1 VVDTHLSLVILSTT
15 MDPSLYLDIPFESLE
30 TIEHTDSHSQPLSQ
44 ALSVLE
50 KSVQYCLNMR
60 LKLSGTENH
69 YFNAKGGSADSI
81 TLVFDDPEDSKLVSD
96 AILKSSGEKRKDS
109 GFDVSSAVFEL
120 SGDAGRPSDPG
131 SVSNGDN
138 AHALS
143 EIASDAV
150 TAMNEQ
156 SLEQDTLAAET
167 EAQDNTWHGLKSQD
181 ARLPEVRALGTDQN
195 TDQNTDSDLRLN
207 GSTLPT
213 SPFDGRVP
221 AARVL
226 NASSRPATPQD
237 APLISH
243 KIITENQA
251 GMHSLQRSGS
261 TAADVNRSSMNLN
274 EGPAS
279 EHYGS
284 WDSLYD
290 VSPKRSEVNQPHM
303 QEATSAIR
311 ARSKKQVPLQ
321 AIVSEPRKEKLSQ
334 QMRDESGRTAAGTA
348 ELAREGAQKSRS
360 ADTGRR
366 LSGPS
371 KTASANSKKARYGN
385 TSKRDSKA
393 TGSRTTKRP
402 GRTRKDQEEDGVESA
417 SALQRPRHSHQAS
430 LVVQGSGS
438 SHSNAPAMRK
448 TIESAALNKPS
459 KPLTQVS
466 KSQIRRHHGPKPV
479 HTTDRDDVNYDEAFE
494 PDGDD
499 ANEGDRFDER
509 PLAKRSKRG
518 KPRKAPVGQKKI
530 KRTPAQPRPP
540 KASVP
545 PVSLATRK
553 PRRIAA
559 VKANKAIQG
568 IADYDVVEDEIV
580 DDDSIDDN
588 TKERSV
594 FELRPSIPS
603 TSTANAPPVARPTKS
618 LPHLKPSIRRSPMP
632 PPATSHITSKPPVVD
647 LSRIPR
653 PVKDPLVGRSS
664 AQESTEPV
672 GTKASKTVEPSKA
685 GSAMAPASAEITTGV
700 GPPAARSRLPPTPEA
715 DTKTSA
721 VAAKTLVAATVA
733 EDIDQIEAS
742 PDQDPI
748 TAKPMSSPN
757 EYFAPKKATPTRD
770 ASPRPVNSNHDDL
783 MQSKE
788 ISAAN
793 QSKPHSPIDD
803 FEETLAADD
812 NAQPHELDAGLGHAE
827 ENASNAA
834 DSNASTHGKRPA
846 LLPQDGAPPK
856 QSAFA
861 SAAPNMSDLQMDPTQ
876 AHFEEAMAFA
886 QAPGGD
892 LSSDLLQA
900 PISHQKLQTK
910 SGHSSFQPDTRRD
923 NKTEVTTTST
933 STPAPVS
940 KKLTAAK
947 LESALSAIPK
957 LHPETI
963 TKHRPIPP
971 GPVLPSKGRSPAL
984 QRGTRAAPLNAS
996 PILAEQKGRQKR
1008 REHLEDTK
1016 QAKRSKPLFVED
1028 DTYLRQRDHASGRTT
1043 PRRKEPKDIH
1053 RKPNIV
1059 HFEPTGPSNQG
1070 SSTRKPEH
1078 ALASAKTATPNP
1090 HPDEEYRSKR
1100 KHVDDAQ
1107 DNRVAPELLPEKRQK
1122 LHYRDEPK
1130 EAVEQAPLLPTK
1142 AQRANNVGQQRKA
1155 SSQSSRVDEFG
1166 SPQPYQHA
1174 RTTTITQNNLPPR
1187 PTAKQ
1192 MFTLDDD
1199 SEVDENL
1206 APYDDEPSA
1215 FPKVPLPT
1223 HKPLKQS
1230 PRAAPTAL
1238 IANNSKH
1245 RPSSPL
1251 APSSIITGLAAH
1263 KEQADGKLV
1272 VVRTAEI
1279 VVLKKRQDP
1288 FVEAARER
1296 SNSFMDLLRKSSG
1309 KRVDKSQAKQYG
1321 PPCVGNN
1328 VSDDQ
1333 DPEKTL
1339 IGASDPD
1346 DEDASSTASETS
1358 SDSDDSSSEE
1368 EKLSDDGSVL
1378 AWQRALQPH
1387 QKATL
1392 DVLIEISHVGS
1403 HLIAIHSADDA
1414 IACN

>member
-1 VVDTHLSLVILSTT
+1 
-15 MDPSLYLDIPFESLE
+15 MDPSLYLDIPFGSLE
-30 TIEHTDSHSQPLSQ
+30 SIEHTDSQSQPLSQ
-44 ALSVLE
+44 ALGMLE

-69 YFNAKGGSADSI
+69 YLNAKGGSADSI
-81 TLVFDDPEDSKLVSD
+81 TLVFDDSEDSKLVSD
-96 AILKSSGEKRKDS
+96 AILESFGEKQKDS
-109 GFDVSSAVFEL
+109 GFDISSAVFEL
-120 SGDAGRPSDPG
+120 TGDAGRPSDPC

-150 TAMNEQ
+150 TAMHEQ
-156 SLEQDTLAAET
+156 SFEQDTLAAET
-167 EAQDNTWHGLKSQD
+167 EAHDNTWHGLKSQD

-195 TDQNTDSDLRLN
+195 TDQNTESDIRVN

-213 SPFDGRVP
+213 SPFDSRVP
-221 AARVL
+221 AARVS

-237 APLISH
+237 APLTSH
-243 KIITENQA
+243 KTITENQA
-251 GMHSLQRSGS
+251 AMHSLQRSGS
-261 TAADVNRSSMNLN
+261 TAADANRSSMNLN

-279 EHYGS
+279 ENYGS

-290 VSPKRSEVNQPHM
+290 VSPKRSEVNQPHL
-303 QEATSAIR
+303 QAATSAIR

-321 AIVSEPRKEKLSQ
+321 AIASEPRKIKLSQ

-348 ELAREGAQKSRS
+348 ELAREGAQKRRS
-360 ADTGRR
+360 ADNGRR

-371 KTASANSKKARYGN
+371 ETASVNSKKARYCN
-385 TSKRDSKA
+385 TSKRDTKA
-393 TGSRTTKRP
+393 PGTRTTKKP
-402 GRTRKDQEEDGVESA
+402 GRTRKDQEEDGVGSA
-417 SALQRPRHSHQAS
+417 SAFQEPRHSHAAS
-430 LVVQGSGS
+430 LAVQGPVS
-438 SHSNAPAMRK
+438 SHSNASAMRK
-448 TIESAALNKPS
+448 TVESKVSNKPS
-459 KPLTQVS
+459 KPLTQAS
-466 KSQIRRHHGPKPV
+466 KSQVKRYHRPKPV
-479 HTTDRDDVNYDEAFE
+479 HTTDHDSVNYDEAFE

-499 ANEGDRFDER
+499 ANEGDRYDER
-509 PLAKRSKRG
+509 PSARRSKRG

-530 KRTPAQPRPP
+530 KRTLAQPRPP

-580 DDDSIDDN
+580 DDDIINDEK
-588 TKERSV
+588 KEQSV
-594 FELRPSIPS
+594 FEPRRLVPS
-603 TSTANAPPVARPTKS
+603 TSTTKSPAVARPIKT

-647 LSRIPR
+647 ISQIPQ
-653 PVKDPLVGRSS
+653 PVKDPLVGMSS
-664 AQESTEPV
+664 AQESTAPV
-672 GTKASKTVEPSKA
+672 ATKASKTVEPSKA
-685 GSAMAPASAEITTGV
+685 GSAMATASAKVTTGV
-700 GPPAARSRLPPTPEA
+700 GPLAARSPLPPTPEA
-715 DTKTSA
+715 DTKTLA

-733 EDIDQIEAS
+733 EDIDEIKAS

-748 TAKPMSSPN
+748 IANPISSPN
-757 EYFAPKKATPTRD
+757 ESFAPKKATSTRD

-783 MQSKE
+783 MQSGE
-788 ISAAN
+788 ISAVT
-793 QSKPHSPIDD
+793 QSKPHSPNDD

-812 NAQPHELDAGLGHAE
+812 NAQPHELDAGLGHTE
-827 ENASNAA
+827 ENATKASDCNAP
-834 DSNASTHGKRPA
+834 THGKRSA

-861 SAAPNMSDLQMDPTQ
+861 SAAPNMSDLHMDPTQ

-892 LSSDLLQA
+892 VSSDPLQA

-910 SGHSSFQPDTRRD
+910 SGHGSFQPDTRRD
-923 NKTEVTTTST
+923 NRTEVNITST

-947 LESALSAIPK
+947 LENALSAIPK

-963 TKHRPIPP
+963 TKHRTIPP
-971 GPVLPSKGRSPAL
+971 GPMLPSKGRSPAL
-984 QRGTRAAPLNAS
+984 QKGTRAAPLNAS
-996 PILAEQKGRQKR
+996 PILAEPKGRQKR

-1028 DTYLRQRDHASGRTT
+1028 DTYPRQQDHASGSTT
-1043 PRRKEPKDIH
+1043 PRNKELKDIH

-1078 ALASAKTATPNP
+1078 ASASAKTATPNP
-1090 HPDEEYRSKR
+1090 HPDIEYRSKR

-1107 DNRVAPELLPEKRQK
+1107 DNRVAPQFLPEKRQK
-1122 LHYRDEPK
+1122 LHYRDGPK

-1142 AQRANNVGQQRKA
+1142 AQRANNVGQQHNA

-1174 RTTTITQNNLPPR
+1174 RTTTITQKKLPPR

-1192 MFTLDDD
+1192 VITLDDD

-1215 FPKVPLPT
+1215 FPEVFLPT
-1223 HKPLKQS
+1223 HKSLKKS
-1230 PRAAPTAL
+1230 PRAAPPAL
-1238 IANNSKH
+1238 ISNNSKH

-1263 KEQADGKLV
+1263 EEQADGKLV
-1272 VVRTAEI
+1272 VVRTAEV
-1279 VVLKKRQDP
+1279 VVLKKPQDP
-1288 FVEAARER
+1288 FVEAALER

-1309 KRVDKSQAKQYG
+1309 KQVDKSQTKHIGSPGGGYK
-1321 PPCVGNN
+1321 

-1339 IGASDPD
+1339 IGALDPD

-1358 SDSDDSSSEE
+1358 SDSDDSSEEE
-1368 EKLSDDGSVL
+1368 EKHSDDGSVL
-1378 AWQRALQPH
+1378 AWHRALQPH

-1392 DVLIEISHVGS
+1392 DVLVEISHVSS
-1403 HLIAIHSADDA
+1403 HLVAIYGADDA
-1414 IACN
+1414 IACD